1 MSGRQSGLSRR
12 VVVVGGGISGLAA
25 AHRLVE
31 SSSHLPFPLEV
42 QLLEASGRLGGVI
55 QTAHGEGF
63 LLEGGPD
70 SFISEK
76 PWALDL
82 SQRLG
87 LGSHLIGSN
96 KDYRRSFIVR
106 RGRLLPVPAGFYL
119 LAPTQ
124 IWPFLSTPIFSWRGK
139 LRMAA
144 DLVLPRKDANSDE
157 SLANFVRRRLGQEA
171 LDRMAQPMVGGIYT
185 SDPEQL
191 SLQATMPRFL
201 EMERRHRS
209 VILGI
214 LCQRRGRPSV
224 KEDRLGGPRYSLF
237 VSFDQG
243 MQVLVD
249 SLQIRLPVGSVCLN
263 RTVESLDRNPSSGLW
278 VLNFR
283 DGGRLEAD
291 AVCLALASYQSA
303 KLVQHLDSTLSEKL
317 KLVPYASTATVN
329 LAYRRDAI
337 PHPLDGFGFVVPAI
351 ERRQILACTF
361 CHVKFEGRARKDQAL
376 LRAFVGGAL
385 QPAAFELEDREMI
398 RVVRQELQD
407 LLGVSAEPLFH
418 RVERHLKA
426 MAQYQVGH
434 LEWVAEVESRIQKH
448 PALQLAGNAFTG
460 VGIPDC
466 VHRGEECADRILA
479 ALQKNSPPNL
489 RIS

>member
-1 MSGRQSGLSRR
+1 MNGRQSEFRRR
-12 VVVVGGGISGLAA
+12 VVVVGGGISGLAT
-25 AHRLVE
+25 AHRLIE

-42 QLLEASGRLGGVI
+42 KLLEASGRLGGVI
-55 QTAHGEGF
+55 QTAHREGF
-63 LLEGGPD
+63 LLEAGPD

-82 SQRLG
+82 AQRLD
-87 LGSHLIGSN
+87 LGSHLIGSS

-106 RGRLLPVPAGFYL
+106 DGRLLPVPEGFYL

-124 IWPFLSTPIFSWRGK
+124 VWPFLSSPIFSWQGK

-144 DLVLPRKDANSDE
+144 DLILPRKGHLAADSDE
-157 SLANFVRRRLGQEA
+157 SLADFVRRRLGQEA
-171 LDRMAQPMVGGIYT
+171 LERMAQPMVGGIYT

-191 SLQATMPRFL
+191 SLRATMPRFL

-214 LCQRRGRPSV
+214 LRQRGRRARAA
-224 KEDRLGGPRYSLF
+224 EDSAGGPRYGLF

-243 MQVLVD
+243 MQTLVD
-249 SLQIRLPVGSVCLN
+249 SLQARLPAGSICLN
-263 RTVESLDRNPSSGLW
+263 TSVESLDRSPASALW
-278 VLNFR
+278 ILNLR

-303 KLVQHLDSTLSEKL
+303 KLVGRFDSGLSEKM

-329 LAYRRDAI
+329 LAYSRSAV

-361 CHVKFEGRARKDQAL
+361 CHIKFEGRSRKDQAL

-385 QPAAFELEDREMI
+385 QPAVFQLDDREMV

-418 RVERHLKA
+418 RVDRHPKA
-426 MAQYQVGH
+426 MAQYPVGH
-434 LEWVAEVESRIQKH
+434 LEWVTEVESRVQRH
-448 PALQLAGNAFTG
+448 STLQLAGNAFTG

-479 ALQKNSPPNL
+479 ELQKGVST
-489 RIS
+489 